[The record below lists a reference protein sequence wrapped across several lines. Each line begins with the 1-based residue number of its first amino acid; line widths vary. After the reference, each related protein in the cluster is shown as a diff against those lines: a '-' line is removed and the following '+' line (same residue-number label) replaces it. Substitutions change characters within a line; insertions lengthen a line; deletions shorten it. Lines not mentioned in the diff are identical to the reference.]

1 MDRATERQGR
11 RRRLAII
18 VVVAVVVLGA
28 GAVVQTIG
36 GRRVDA
42 EVSRVRTAART
53 ATVDYGA
60 FVFAMMNAVP
70 DPMATALQTDA
81 DVSAVQGLDQSWCL
95 TLEVTRLLSK
105 RSVFFALGHG
115 GALTEVAG
123 CTA

>member
-1 MDRATERQGR
+1 MDAASERQGR

-28 GAVVQTIG
+28 GAVAQTIG

-42 EVSRVRTAART
+42 EVGRIRTAART
-53 ATVDYGA
+53 AKVDYGA

-70 DPMATALQTDA
+70 DPVATALRTDA
-81 DVSAVQGLDQSWCL
+81 DVSAVQSPGRPWCL
-95 TLEVTRLLSK
+95 TLEVTRLLAK
-105 RSVFFALGHG
+105 RSVFFTLGDD

-123 CTA
+123 CST